1 MLHSCSSLPRNRF
14 LRRASVIIRQDG
26 KFFRPVRHPFL
37 PTSLTH
43 FPTDSTTATSQR
55 FGPLFLE
62 ICQVRPPL
70 QVQCMPDGHAT
81 FVTSARSDA
90 VGRHPTAPPASGK
103 CHSQIE
109 YERWILNH
117 IISHQRVCSY
127 RNHSRDGPE
136 RGVISPSTAID
147 ESSLLQQSQQD
158 RSGVASRFLDYEIF
172 QRGEANL
179 PPTLRVPSLI
189 PSYVRP
195 FVGGN
200 AGFKEVATRYYQLVH
215 PWLPVIS
222 KRKIYDH
229 LLNPLLPLRVDAV
242 FLCLC
247 MKLFIQP
254 PENENP
260 WTPEYCAA
268 TRFFSEIQVAGVLSM
283 ETLQGCVLLA
293 VYEIGHAMYPAA
305 QVSLGTSLKCAFAL
319 GIGWTASTKE
329 TFAAASWMEAE
340 ERRRTW
346 WAIFMLERFV
356 NSNHSSVCH
365 WLLHSPSHG

>member
-1 MLHSCSSLPRNRF
+1 MLRLQ
-14 LRRASVIIRQDG
+14 AVSV
-26 KFFRPVRHPFL
+26 
-37 PTSLTH
+37 TH
-43 FPTDSTTATSQR
+43 R
-55 FGPLFLE
+55 
-62 ICQVRPPL
+62 
-70 QVQCMPDGHAT
+70 
-81 FVTSARSDA
+81 
-90 VGRHPTAPPASGK
+90 
-103 CHSQIE
+103 E
-109 YERWILNH
+109 YERRILNH
-117 IISHQRVCSY
+117 VISHQRVCSY
-127 RNHSRDGPE
+127 GDNSRDWPD
-136 RGVISPSTAID
+136 RRMISPSTAVD

-189 PSYVRP
+189 PSYVRS

-200 AGFKEVATRYYQLVH
+200 AGFKQVATRYYQLVH
-215 PWLPVIS
+215 PWLPIIS

-229 LLNPLLPLRVDAV
+229 LLNPLLPLRIDAI

-254 PENENP
+254 PENESP

-268 TRFFSEIQVAGVLSM
+268 TRFFMEIQAAGVLSM

-329 TFAAASWMEAE
+329 TFSAASWMEAE

-356 NSNHSSVCH
+356 KSSHFSVCH
-365 WLLHSPSHG
+365 WLLHSPPHG